1 MADRLA
7 SIGGPAPA
15 ESLRRHLPPRRSRQ
29 RHEPAVRAG
38 GRPRRVPRAPG
49 GDLGALRASPA
60 LLRPDG
66 HSLPRARADPR
77 RAALAG
83 ASAPPHRVLALAQ
96 PSPPARRAPL
106 PRSCHDQGDRKRP
119 PTRRRLPLP
128 GAQPGRGGPSRR
140 SAPLALEQRP
150 RPRRLEQPW
159 IPLAESDLR
168 AAFGDADDWRERYRS
183 TIDGGRAEEL
193 PEPDVSS

>member
-1 MADRLA
+1 YSVLSSANCHLA

-29 RHEPAVRAG
+29 RHAPAVRAG
-38 GRPRRVPRAPG
+38 RRPRRVPRAPG

-106 PRSCHDQGDRKRP
+106 P
-119 PTRRRLPLP
+119 
-128 GAQPGRGGPSRR
+128 
-140 SAPLALEQRP
+140 
-150 RPRRLEQPW
+150 
-159 IPLAESDLR
+159 
-168 AAFGDADDWRERYRS
+168 
-183 TIDGGRAEEL
+183 
-193 PEPDVSS
+193 